1 MSKEG
6 ISIIARSEDQGRG
19 TYNKMFKVRP
29 RIKKAG
35 RFYRDSA
42 NGFKYPLPTVTY
54 KYSYVPDSSDAGD
67 GEYPATCTR
76 NTFILL
82 ASATS

>member
-1 MSKEG
+1 
-6 ISIIARSEDQGRG
+6 
-19 TYNKMFKVRP
+19 MFKVRP

-67 GEYPATCTR
+67 GEYPATCTNEYGVAIVGISR
-76 NTFILL
+76 LF
-82 ASATS
+82 